1 MKRPIIIILG
11 EPNSISSE
19 IFLKSLNYI
28 KKTKLNF
35 IIIGNYSL
43 LEKQANYLDFKINV
57 KFKLSEINSLE
68 NVKFNFI
75 NVDYKQ
81 SKPFNLKTNNSDT
94 FVKKCFE
101 HAVILLKKKLAIGL
115 INLPIN
121 KSKFTK
127 NKYKGIT
134 EYIADKTNNRNKENM
149 LLFNENFSV
158 CPGTTHIRIN
168 NVSNLLNSKTIYKNI
183 NNIYNFYRNI
193 IGIKNPKI
201 AILGLNPHSG
211 VDFKGNTEERKIIIP
226 LLKKIKRKFNLSGPI
241 SPDSSFANIK
251 TNKVDCI
258 LGHYHDQVLT
268 TFKYINGL
276 NAINIT
282 LGLPFLRISPDH
294 GTAKDIVGQN
304 KASPK
309 SFLYALEFFEK
320 YHKVI

>member
-1 MKRPIIIILG
+1 MKKILILTSDPKSINYEIIK
-11 EPNSISSE
+11 
-19 IFLKSLNYI
+19 KSLFFFKKKNNKNKYFFIGDKADLIQSLQDPLNYLNFYDI
-28 KKTKLNF
+28 KKNKNTK
-35 IIIGNYSL
+35 IY
-43 LEKQANYLDFKINV
+43 LE
-57 KFKLSEINSLE
+57 EC
-68 NVKFNFI
+68 
-75 NVDYKQ
+75 
-81 SKPFNLKTNNSDT
+81 FNLA
-94 FVKKCFE
+94 FQ
-101 HAVILLKKKLAIGL
+101 ILKKKKASGL
-115 INLPIN
+115 INLPLN
-121 KSKFTK
+121 KKNLQ
-127 NKYKGIT
+127 NKYPGFT
-134 EYIADKTNNRNKENM
+134 EYIADNFNIKGKETM

-158 CPGTTHIRIN
+158 CPGTTHIRIKSI
-168 NVSNLLNSKTIYKNI
+168 SNLLNSKTIYKNI
-183 NNIYNFYRNI
+183 NNINNFYRNI

-226 LLKKIKRKFNLSGPI
+226 LLKKIKKKFNLSGPI
-241 SPDSSFANIK
+241 SPDSSFTNIK